1 MTIQAIQRGIGIA
14 SDPSIN
20 VGNRLRTWGCQLPS
34 ELDKCK
40 VSFLGC
46 RFGRWLFH
54 IFHLALSCIAGPS
67 ARTFGMLGTRAG
79 GPGMVAALAVKG
91 KGWDREKP
99 TAVQSMEYFRMQAS
113 FTNVF
118 FSFFLEVRPFLALY
132 EEACSVSI

>member
-1 MTIQAIQRGIGIA
+1 M
-14 SDPSIN
+14 
-20 VGNRLRTWGCQLPS
+20 
-34 ELDKCK
+34 
-40 VSFLGC
+40 
-46 RFGRWLFH
+46 
-54 IFHLALSCIAGPS
+54 
-67 ARTFGMLGTRAG
+67 FGMLGTRAG

-91 KGWDREKP
+91 KGWDREQP